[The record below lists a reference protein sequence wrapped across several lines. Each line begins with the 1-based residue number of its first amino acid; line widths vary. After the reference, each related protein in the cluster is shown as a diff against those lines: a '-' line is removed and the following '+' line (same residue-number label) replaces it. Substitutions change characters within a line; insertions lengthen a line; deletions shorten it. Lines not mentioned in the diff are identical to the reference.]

1 MKKSSYIPHRRSLLF
16 AAISLSLLPISG
28 ISLAQDDVVE
38 EVIVTGSYIRRSAG
52 FTQASAMTQFS
63 AEDIENTGTV
73 NMGEIIQNLTF
84 VNGAASA
91 VTDTIQGTSG
101 NFTSIDLRGLG
112 ASATL
117 TLMDGMRVPTNN
129 VNVLLPTIALERLDI
144 VVDGAAALYGS
155 EAVAGVVNFIPIKRY
170 DGFKIDVFSEADD
183 RGDFTSSQVSF
194 LFGSELAEG
203 VNFVLAGS
211 FRDSGELKWIDRPDL
226 MNAGL
231 TFSSTANPGNFS
243 VPLRDENGM
252 LTGASQRQPDPNC
265 GAERQ
270 DPSVHGAN
278 PNGFMLLGRCRF
290 DFGDQRDFREP
301 NQVFNIFSNFSY
313 EVNDDLMLS
322 VQVNYARQLE
332 NGFSSTSNPGGRDS
346 ELPLIRGEL
355 PGNPFRAVDA
365 NGNMLFAQ
373 DANGDTLPDRDAN
386 GVVIL
391 DPNGIAFNEDVSFNG
406 WRPIG
411 KSNTRS
417 ANQKSNFQTRD
428 EGDDRNLRL
437 AFTAD
442 FTVPYLE
449 GWEGKAFY
457 TWMRSEDL
465 DRSSQSL
472 SFSAIEQGLNCD
484 VLTDRDACFNPFA
497 VVDPQFATSVA
508 VMDQIKTAFKERNVT
523 ELQTFDLILNGNVS
537 PGGFELP
544 GGAIGAAIGYQRRED
559 SFNNTPPANIIAGDM
574 FIGDQVDPFSDS
586 REVNSWFLELAF
598 PILNN
603 LEFSA
608 AVRNEDFSSG
618 QESTDPK
625 FGIVYSPTN
634 WLTLR
639 STSGESFIAPTLTQ
653 LNAPTRCGLTNVDDP
668 FSTFSGFVASCG
680 QGNKNLVPETAD
692 NLSFGVD
699 LSLFNDSV
707 DISVTWNK
715 TDFTDR
721 IVSTSTEDI
730 LRSDFFNFQQS
741 TGFTGPGDPSD
752 AQLAAWVASGQ
763 ADIRIIRNPND
774 LTKIDRILRSDSNA
788 SNINVQAVDMRI
800 AYTTDIMNLGTFRF
814 GLTGTY
820 IDTYE
825 FQLADD
831 RPTLEGAGEQNGTVG
846 GIPALPRWKGTATL
860 NWALGQHAATV
871 VVHYIHDLTFDANDF
886 SFSQLAPF
894 SNFRDV
900 NTIQAWTDVDA
911 LYSYRDVSIY
921 GGTASFTVGLRN
933 LFDRDAQKTGMFAGV
948 IGELQDPLGRIV
960 YARASYEF

>member
-1 MKKSSYIPHRRSLLF
+1 MKKSSYIPHRRNLLF

-28 ISLAQDDVVE
+28 TSLAQDDIVE

-129 VNVLLPTIALERLDI
+129 VNRLLPTIALERLDI

-155 EAVAGVVNFIPIKRY
+155 EAVAGVANFIPIKRY
-170 DGFKIDVFSEADD
+170 DGFKIDLFSEGDD
-183 RGDFTSSQVSF
+183 RGDFDSSQVSF

-243 VPLRDENGM
+243 VPLRDENGV

-301 NQVFNIFSNFSY
+301 NQVFNLYSNFSY

-322 VQVNYARQLE
+322 VQVNFARQLE

-365 NGNMLFAQ
+365 NGNMLFAR
-373 DANGDTLPDRDAN
+373 DANGDTLPDRNAN

-411 KSNTRS
+411 KSNTLS
-417 ANQKSNFQTRD
+417 GNQKSNFQTRD
-428 EGDDRNLRL
+428 EGDDRDLRL

-442 FTVPYLE
+442 FTVPYVE

-484 VLTDRDACFNPFA
+484 TLTDRDACFNPFA

-508 VMDQIKTAFKERNVT
+508 VMDQIKTAFRERNVT
-523 ELQTFDLILNGNVS
+523 ELQTFDLILNGDV
-537 PGGFELP
+537 PLGGFELP

-559 SFNNTPPANIIAGDM
+559 SFENTPPANIIAGDM

-598 PILNN
+598 PILDN

-608 AVRNEDFSSG
+608 AVRNEDFSTG

-680 QGNKNLVPETAD
+680 QGNQNLVPESAD
-692 NLSFGVD
+692 NLSFGID
-699 LSLFNDSV
+699 LALFDSL

-715 TDFTDR
+715 TDFSDR
-721 IVSTSTEDI
+721 IVATSTEDI

-741 TGFTGPGDPSD
+741 TGFAGPGDPSD

-763 ADIRIIRNPND
+763 ADVRIIRNPND

-788 SNINVQAVDMRI
+788 SSINVEAVDLRI
-800 AYTTDIMNLGTFRF
+800 SYTTDIMNLGTFRF
-814 GLTGTY
+814 GLSGTY

-831 RPTLEGAGEQNGTVG
+831 RPKIEGAGEQNGNVG
-846 GIPALPRWKGTATL
+846 GIPALPRWKGNATL
-860 NWALGQHAATV
+860 NWTRGQHAATV

-894 SNFRDV
+894 STFRSVD
-900 NTIQAWTDVDA
+900 TINAWTDVDA

-948 IGELQDPLGRIV
+948 IGELQDPLGRII